1 MGDMMMD
8 DGWMDGWGLM
18 VNCVVVNR
26 EKSQGKRQRDRE
38 RKSEDLIV
46 F

>member
-1 MGDMMMD
+1 MWRYD

-26 EKSQGKRQRDRE
+26 EITGKKTERHRE